1 MRTIELILLMIPLA
15 ACDGA
20 RLPEGVSDSIQS
32 EAVMGFI
39 PPDTA
44 YRGMFVAR
52 AGYICGLVLIEAGE
66 FAEDASIT
74 FNTSPPE
81 PAFPA
86 ASCPCSVTGSITV
99 MRLGEQAA

>member
-1 MRTIELILLMIPLA
+1 MRTLVLILLIFPLA

-20 RLPEGVSDSIQS
+20 RTLESVSDSIQS

-52 AGYICGLVLIEAGE
+52 AGYICGLVVIEAGE
-66 FAEDASIT
+66 FAEHTSIT

-86 ASCPCSVTGSITV
+86 ASCPCSVTRSITV